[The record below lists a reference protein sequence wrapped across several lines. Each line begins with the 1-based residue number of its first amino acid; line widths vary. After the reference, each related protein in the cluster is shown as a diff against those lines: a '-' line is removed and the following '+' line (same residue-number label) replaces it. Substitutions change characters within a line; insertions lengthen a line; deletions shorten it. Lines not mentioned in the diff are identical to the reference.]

1 MDITIFN
8 EDVFAY
14 DMDLETVSSLIC
26 ELKDDDPRYWQLA
39 KALQRSLNIYDERD
53 LETVPAARAALAAC
67 SPNRLHPA
75 QSTTLPSAMRISTPH
90 GYGRCARPAAKWPV
104 PYPTCWL

>member
-14 DMDLETVSSLIC
+14 YMDLETVSSLIR

-39 KALQRSLNIYDERD
+39 KALQRS
-53 LETVPAARAALAAC
+53 
-67 SPNRLHPA
+67 
-75 QSTTLPSAMRISTPH
+75 
-90 GYGRCARPAAKWPV
+90 
-104 PYPTCWL
+104 

>member
-14 DMDLETVSSLIC
+14 DMDLETVSSLIR

-53 LETVPAARAALAAC
+53 LETVPAARAALAGRARRTGC
-67 SPNRLHPA
+67 IQRNQPHCHRPRAYRLRM
-75 QSTTLPSAMRISTPH
+75 AMA
-90 GYGRCARPAAKWPV
+90 GA
-104 PYPTCWL
+104 